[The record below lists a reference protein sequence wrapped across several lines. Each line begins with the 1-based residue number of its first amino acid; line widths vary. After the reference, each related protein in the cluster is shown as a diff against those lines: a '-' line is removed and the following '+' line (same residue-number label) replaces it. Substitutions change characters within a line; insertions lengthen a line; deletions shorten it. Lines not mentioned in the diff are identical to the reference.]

1 MTTET
6 SKIEM
11 QRENKNMKDKQDIQ
25 ELWEKFKSCN
35 ICVWKIPEGGGRK
48 KRNRRDIWS
57 NDWEFSKI
65 NEKYQTVDLGS
76 SENTKKDKYKKKL
89 MWAYYIQT
97 AKNQRQKKKKSW
109 KKPEEKTPVE
119 EEG

>member
-11 QRENKNMKDKQDIQ
+11 QRENKNMKDKQAIQ

-76 SENTKKDKYKKKL
+76 SENTKKDKYKKKINVGIL
-89 MWAYYIQT
+89 YSNCKKSK
-97 AKNQRQKKKKSW
+97 AKKKNIERNQRKKHL
-109 KKPEEKTPVE
+109 
-119 EEG
+119 